1 MQEINVKGNETGLRV
16 FIDGEPNLLSMP
28 EEEINILATVLEMVI
43 SKQYENYT
51 KRKDRDE
58 RRKKKMMSSDNT

>member
-16 FIDGEPNLLSMP
+16 FIDEEPNLLSMP

-58 RRKKKMMSSDNT
+58 RRKKKVMSSDNT

>member
-58 RRKKKMMSSDNT
+58 RRNKKVMSSDNT

>member
-28 EEEINILATVLEMVI
+28 EEKINILATVLEMVI

-58 RRKKKMMSSDNT
+58 RRKKKVMSSDNT

>member
-16 FIDGEPNLLSMP
+16 FIYGEPNLLSMP

-58 RRKKKMMSSDNT
+58 RRKKKVMSSDNT

>member
-58 RRKKKMMSSDNT
+58 RRN

>member
-16 FIDGEPNLLSMP
+16 FIDVEPNLLSMP

-58 RRKKKMMSSDNT
+58 RRKKKVMSSDNT

>member
-16 FIDGEPNLLSMP
+16 FIDGEPSLLSMP

-58 RRKKKMMSSDNT
+58 RRKKKVMSSDNT

>member
-58 RRKKKMMSSDNT
+58 RRKKKVMSSDNT